1 MSNNQSVPTI
11 PSIMQALAEDR
22 TRIRIMEALVGGV
35 GGGIQFG
42 GAGQIYGDRNSGDY
56 LDITTDDYDG
66 TIDGS
71 VQILS
76 QGIGGHI
83 RVTTEASSIFITAP
97 TGEGQGVYIEGG
109 QIVMT
114 APDSGVQVN
123 GGFFT
128 TAGSAADDVGFIL
141 FGTGS
146 TSLVTFYDGSAQP
159 IMEIRADGTIHGR
172 AAVGA
177 ITWDL

>member
-42 GAGQIYGDRNSGDY
+42 GAGQIYGDRNSGDF

-76 QGIGGHI
+76 TGIAGHM
-83 RVTTEASSIFITAP
+83 RFTTEISSMFLTAGP
-97 TGEGQGVYIEGG
+97 DEGQGIFLDAARVDITALDGG
-109 QIVMT
+109 
-114 APDSGVQVN
+114 
-123 GGFFT
+123 T
-128 TAGSAADDVGFIL
+128 TLYGPVTTVAMNAAHDVASIL
-141 FGTGS
+141 FSNVS
-146 TSLVTFYDGSAQP
+146 TSTWTVYDGSVGP
-159 IMEIRADGTIHGR
+159 ILQVRADGTIHGR